1 MLVKNAK
8 IIMGTEE
15 IIVDILIQDGKFAK
29 VGRNLSEHSEEEILD
44 AKGHYVLPG
53 IIDVHTHMRTP
64 GFTQKEDV
72 SSGSKAAIRGG
83 VTSFFDMPNTNPATV
98 TKEALEEKR
107 KIYEGKSYADY
118 AFYFGGTCFD
128 NHVEVQKTVEETVAT
143 KIFLNVSTGDMLIE
157 DDRILENIFRASNR
171 VAVHAEEDMVA
182 KAIQLA
188 RKTKK
193 PLYLCHISLEK
204 ELEYIRE
211 AKEMG
216 VEVYGEV
223 TPHHLFLNEEDRE
236 QTEETKLFL
245 RTKPE
250 LKTRKDNEALW
261 KALQYGILDTIG
273 TDHAPHLLEEKK
285 AKLTFG
291 MPSVEHSL
299 EMMWKGVQ
307 EGKITVSRL
316 QEVMCENP
324 AKIFGLK
331 KKGKIAV
338 GYDAD
343 FVIVDETDHS
353 EIQQE
358 EIISKAAWSPYI
370 KQKRGCKVLTT
381 VLRGEIIY
389 QEGKFGEKRGR
400 EILKYD

>member
-29 VGRNLSEHSEEEILD
+29 VGRNLSEYSEEEILD

-98 TKEALEEKR
+98 TKKALEEKR
-107 KIYEGKSYADY
+107 KIYEGNSYADY
-118 AFYFGGTCFD
+118 AFYFGGTRFD
-128 NHVEVQKTVEETVAT
+128 NHEEVQKTVEETVAT

-157 DDRILENIFRASNR
+157 DDRILENIFHASKR

-381 VLRGEIIY
+381 ALRGKIMY

>member
-15 IIVDILIQDGKFAK
+15 VLVDILVENGKFVK
-29 VGRNLSEHSEEEILD
+29 VGRDLSEDANEEVLD
-44 AKGHYVLPG
+44 AKGHYVFPG
-53 IIDVHTHMRTP
+53 VIDVHTHMRTP
-64 GFTQKEDV
+64 GFTHKEDV
-72 SSGSKAAIRGG
+72 DSGSKAAIRGG
-83 VTSFFDMPNTNPATV
+83 VTTFFDMPNTNPVTV
-98 TKEALEEKR
+98 TMEALKEKR
-107 KIYEGKSYADY
+107 NIYQGNSYADY
-118 AFYFGGTCFD
+118 AFYFGGTRFD
-128 NHVEVQKTVEETVAT
+128 NHEEVQKAAEETVAT
-143 KIFLNVSTGDMLIE
+143 KIFFNVSTGDMLVE
-157 DDRILENIFRASNR
+157 DDKILENIFRSSKKI
-171 VAVHAEEDMVA
+171 AVHAEQEMVA

-236 QTEETKLFL
+236 RTEETKLFL

-250 LKTRKDNEALW
+250 LKTKKDNEALW

-285 AKLTFG
+285 EKLTFG

-307 EGKITVSRL
+307 EGKITLARL

-324 AKIFGLK
+324 AKIFGLQN
-331 KKGKIAV
+331 KGRIAV

-343 FVIVDETDHS
+343 FVIVNETDHS
-353 EIQQE
+353 EIVQE
-358 EIISKAAWSPYI
+358 EIISKAAWSPYVG
-370 KQKRGCKVLTT
+370 QKRGCKILTT
-381 VLRGEIIY
+381 VLRGRIVY
-389 QEGKFGEKRGR
+389 QEGRFGEKIGK
-400 EILKYD
+400 EIKHG

>member
-64 GFTQKEDV
+64 GFTHKEDV

-98 TKEALEEKR
+98 TKKALEKKR
-107 KIYEGKSYADY
+107 KIYEGNSYADY
-118 AFYFGGTCFD
+118 AFYFGGTRFD
-128 NHVEVQKTVEETVAT
+128 NRAEVQKAAKETVAT

>member
-15 IIVDILIQDGKFAK
+15 VMVDILIQDGKFVK
-29 VGRNLSEHSEEEILD
+29 VGRNLAEDLKEEILD

-53 IIDVHTHMRTP
+53 MIDAHTHMRTP
-64 GFTQKEDV
+64 GFTHKEDI

-83 VTSFFDMPNTNPATV
+83 VTSFFDMPNTDPATV
-98 TKEALEEKR
+98 SMEALEEKR
-107 KIYEGKSYADY
+107 NMYQGNSYADY
-118 AFYFGGTCFD
+118 AFYFGGTRFD
-128 NHVEVQKTVEETVAT
+128 NHEEVQKAAEETVAT
-143 KIFLNVSTGDMLIE
+143 KIFFNVSTGDMLVE
-157 DDRILENIFRASNR
+157 DDKILENIFHASKR
-171 VAVHAEEDMVA
+171 VAVHAEREMVE

-188 RKTKK
+188 RKIKK

-211 AKEMG
+211 AKEIG
-216 VEVYGEV
+216 IEVYGEV

-250 LKTRKDNEALW
+250 LKTKKDNEALW

-299 EMMWKGVQ
+299 EMMWKGVE
-307 EGKITVSRL
+307 EGKITLPRL

-324 AKIFGLK
+324 ANIFGLK
-331 KKGKIAV
+331 TKGKIAV

-343 FVIVDETDHS
+343 FVIVDEKDHS

-358 EIISKAAWSPYI
+358 EIISKAAWSPYVG
-370 KQKRGCKVLTT
+370 QKRGCKVLTT
-381 VLRGEIIY
+381 VLRGEIMY
-389 QEGKFGEKRGR
+389 HEGIFGKKRGR
-400 EILKYD
+400 EILKHE

>member
-1 MLVKNAK
+1 MLVENAK

-15 IIVDILIQDGKFAK
+15 IIGDILIQDGKFAK

-64 GFTQKEDV
+64 GFSHKEDV

-107 KIYEGKSYADY
+107 KIYEGNSYADY
-118 AFYFGGTCFD
+118 AFYFGGTRFD
-128 NHVEVQKTVEETVAT
+128 NHEEVQKAVEETVAT

-216 VEVYGEV
+216 VEA
-223 TPHHLFLNEEDRE
+223 
-236 QTEETKLFL
+236 ETFGFSIENGFFVCCNLKLFL
-245 RTKPE
+245 F
-250 LKTRKDNEALW
+250 
-261 KALQYGILDTIG
+261 LQFPPGD
-273 TDHAPHLLEEKK
+273 
-285 AKLTFG
+285 
-291 MPSVEHSL
+291 
-299 EMMWKGVQ
+299 
-307 EGKITVSRL
+307 R
-316 QEVMCENP
+316 
-324 AKIFGLK
+324 
-331 KKGKIAV
+331 
-338 GYDAD
+338 
-343 FVIVDETDHS
+343 
-353 EIQQE
+353 
-358 EIISKAAWSPYI
+358 
-370 KQKRGCKVLTT
+370 
-381 VLRGEIIY
+381 
-389 QEGKFGEKRGR
+389 
-400 EILKYD
+400 